1 MASNPDIVYLVPLWT
16 LLFVGIWAI
25 WNTVRDSR
33 DEKLVE
39 RSLTW
44 PETQGRVMS
53 SRVVWAHVEVKYEYS
68 ISSGR
73 YTGKYKMNLP
83 PGPPDKRGRT
93 ATRMITEAQQDIGDF
108 PSGANVVIRY
118 NPQQPQQSVLYCRGE
133 ISRDDTGR
141 SPSIPPEFITLS

>member
-1 MASNPDIVYLVPLWT
+1 MPVYLVPLWT

-25 WNTVRDSR
+25 WNMVRDSR
-33 DEKLVE
+33 DEKLLE
-39 RSLTW
+39 HSLAW

-83 PGPPDKRGRT
+83 PGPPDRRGRT
-93 ATRMITEAQQDIGDF
+93 GTRMMAEARQDIADF
-108 PSGANVVIRY
+108 PPGANVVIRY
-118 NPQQPQQSVLYCRGE
+118 NPQQPQKSVLYCKGE
-133 ISRDDTGR
+133 VS
-141 SPSIPPEFITLS
+141 